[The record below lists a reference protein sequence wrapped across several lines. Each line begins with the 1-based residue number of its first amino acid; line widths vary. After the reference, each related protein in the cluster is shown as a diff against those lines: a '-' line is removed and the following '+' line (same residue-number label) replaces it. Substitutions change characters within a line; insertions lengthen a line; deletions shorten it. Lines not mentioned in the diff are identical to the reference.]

1 MFEKKIGIKKR
12 NQLNFFFK
20 ITNIAADNKL
30 ELAGS
35 QTFSLAFSF
44 NVIVFDAD
52 YVDNSLQLTIL
63 FYEFKYF
70 YFF

>member
-35 QTFSLAFSF
+35 WAFSF

-52 YVDNSLQLTIL
+52 SVNNSLQLTVL
-63 FYEFKYF
+63 FYEFKCF